1 MADEADLA
9 HEREEAF
16 RIEAIRK
23 ARPGPSRR
31 NLTGICVEC
40 GEYIDPRRLEVLP
53 SASRCIDCA

>member
-16 RIEAIRK
+16 RIEAIR
-23 ARPGPSRR
+23 AATPGPARR

-40 GEYIDPRRLEVLP
+40 GEHIDPRRLEVMP
-53 SASRCIDCA
+53 GAARCIDCA

>member
-1 MADEADLA
+1 MADEADFA

-16 RIEAIRK
+16 RIAAINK

-40 GEYIDPRRLEVLP
+40 GEQIDPRRLEVMP
-53 SASRCIDCA
+53 HAARCIHCA